1 MTMVYILYACEESVY
16 HIIHTTVIDMDSHD
30 REILQSILNDGN
42 YDISDEDRAALKS
55 CVSDFYQTTN

>member
-16 HIIHTTVIDMDSHD
+16 HIIHTTVIDMDSND

-42 YDISDEDRAALKS
+42 CISDEDRAALRS
-55 CVSDFYQTTN
+55 CISDFYQTTN